1 VETETAVKYGT
12 FKYGD
17 GTKYGLSAI
26 SDLTS
31 DGEVVWIVS
40 IDWDG
45 TGYTNEADN
54 LTALSGFCGAEHY
67 VGYSGDGFEAFQPA
81 KYTLTMT
88 DHDRRYDALNTDSP
102 LYPYVMPGR
111 DAQIAVYIRETGVT
125 IPLITGT
132 ITDIQPVSG
141 REEVTI
147 VIEDGMRDL
156 DTDVSIGIVSN
167 ATIDQCIGLTLDAA
181 GWNGARNLRTTNQPV
196 QIYSAES
203 EKALDLV
210 NSLAMANLG
219 SFFVD
224 RNGRATF
231 YPISYRSST
240 VTTLTQDLLL
250 KEIRQPQPWEMVRN
264 SITVIA
270 NQKAKRPGSVIWS
283 IGKPLE
289 IGAGA
294 TVTFGQGFDLSTGIS
309 QPRPYTDYIANT
321 ASNGSGTDVT
331 DQVTVLFSSVYDQ
344 ETLMSIKNNTAAS
357 AWILKLNLLGHK
369 IVNCPEPSRS
379 EDATSIA
386 YFRRKRTLKL
396 DNPFLQDRQFASTY
410 AGWIKDFLK
419 NPKRAPVIQIRQRPS
434 VQYALYLMD
443 RVNLS
448 VTSRDIDD
456 TLTIRGIRHEWQ
468 NDTGQD
474 VLTTVYLADMLYNT
488 TEITPEPYVPGDEPV
503 SEVPFTDIPPYI
515 DPYDPLDGLPITI
528 NPPDMSDYCLWTDA
542 ETNGPFS
549 TTWTPL
555 TGLTNRNEI
564 ASEMERFIW
573 YPCTLRKGNAIN
585 PSYITVDATWWIE
598 QPTLVHDESNAW
610 WHVDAIDANKNVL
623 CSGTIENLT
632 AFKRKVTF
640 RPTNAVEIA
649 GFRVWIE
656 TKAGSVSLGDQV
668 STGNIDVTSSTGET
682 VSGLTVGNYYA
693 IEGSGGPFS
702 YNTANPEL
710 GDAYVL
716 EVKPDAI
723 WVVLGGYR
731 TVSGYLEG
739 TPGSGIVFLEHR
751 LDGLYSR
758 GFFCATGTSIA
769 VRAADT
775 TTWVDNGGSLSYIL
789 REAFGPGPRTLS
801 LITVRAYNVCGQ
813 GIL

>member
-1 VETETAVKYGT
+1 
-12 FKYGD
+12 
-17 GTKYGLSAI
+17 
-26 SDLTS
+26 
-31 DGEVVWIVS
+31 
-40 IDWDG
+40 
-45 TGYTNEADN
+45 
-54 LTALSGFCGAEHY
+54 
-67 VGYSGDGFEAFQPA
+67 
-81 KYTLTMT
+81 
-88 DHDRRYDALNTDSP
+88 
-102 LYPYVMPGR
+102 
-111 DAQIAVYIRETGVT
+111 
-125 IPLITGT
+125 
-132 ITDIQPVSG
+132 
-141 REEVTI
+141 
-147 VIEDGMRDL
+147 
-156 DTDVSIGIVSN
+156 
-167 ATIDQCIGLTLDAA
+167 
-181 GWNGARNLRTTNQPV
+181 
-196 QIYSAES
+196 
-203 EKALDLV
+203 
-210 NSLAMANLG
+210 
-219 SFFVD
+219 VD

-231 YPISYRSST
+231 YPISYRSTT

-289 IGAGA
+289 IGAGD

-344 ETLMSIKNNTAAS
+344 ETLLSVTNNTAAS

-419 NPKRAPVIQIRQRPS
+419 DPKRAPVIQIRQRPS

-528 NPPDMSDYCLWTDA
+528 NPPNLGDSCLWTDA

-555 TGLTNRNEI
+555 TGLTNRNDV

-623 CSGTIENLT
+623 CSGTIENIT

-656 TKAGSVSLGDQV
+656 TKANSFSVGDEIESGS
-668 STGNIDVTSSTGET
+668 IADVTDSAGTEID
-682 VSGLTVGNYYA
+682 GLTIGNYYA
-693 IEGSGGPFS
+693 IEGAGGPWYAVASAGAGYWDLWSIHVLIDTLWDIVGGMDSQNGFQSGETSATLPVIEKLSNLYNRGYFQASAESIFVRVGS
-702 YNTANPEL
+702 YTL
-710 GDAYVL
+710 FD
-716 EVKPDAI
+716 
-723 WVVLGGYR
+723 
-731 TVSGYLEG
+731 
-739 TPGSGIVFLEHR
+739 
-751 LDGLYSR
+751 
-758 GFFCATGTSIA
+758 
-769 VRAADT
+769 
-775 TTWVDNGGSLSYIL
+775 DNGGSMGYVL
-789 REAFGPGPRTLS
+789 RSAVGGTPRTLS
-801 LITVRAYNVCGQ
+801 LNTVRVYNVCGQ

>member
-1 VETETAVKYGT
+1 
-12 FKYGD
+12 
-17 GTKYGLSAI
+17 
-26 SDLTS
+26 
-31 DGEVVWIVS
+31 
-40 IDWDG
+40 
-45 TGYTNEADN
+45 
-54 LTALSGFCGAEHY
+54 
-67 VGYSGDGFEAFQPA
+67 
-81 KYTLTMT
+81 
-88 DHDRRYDALNTDSP
+88 
-102 LYPYVMPGR
+102 
-111 DAQIAVYIRETGVT
+111 
-125 IPLITGT
+125 
-132 ITDIQPVSG
+132 
-141 REEVTI
+141 
-147 VIEDGMRDL
+147 
-156 DTDVSIGIVSN
+156 
-167 ATIDQCIGLTLDAA
+167 
-181 GWNGARNLRTTNQPV
+181 
-196 QIYSAES
+196 
-203 EKALDLV
+203 
-210 NSLAMANLG
+210 MANLG

-231 YPISYRSST
+231 YPISYRSTT

-289 IGAGA
+289 IGAGD

-344 ETLMSIKNNTAAS
+344 ETLLSVTNNTAAS

-419 NPKRAPVIQIRQRPS
+419 DPKRAPVIQIRQRPS

-528 NPPDMSDYCLWTDA
+528 NPPNLGDSCLWTDA

-555 TGLTNRNEI
+555 TGLTNRNDV

-623 CSGTIENLT
+623 CSGTIENIT

-656 TKAGSVSLGDQV
+656 TKANSFSVGDEIESGS
-668 STGNIDVTSSTGET
+668 IADVTDSAGTEFD
-682 VSGLTVGNYYA
+682 GLTIGNYYA
-693 IEGSGGPFS
+693 IEGAGGPWYAVASAGAGYWDLWSIHVLIDTLWDIVGGMDSQNGFQSGETSATLPVIEKLSNLYNRGYFQASAESIFVRVGS
-702 YNTANPEL
+702 YTL
-710 GDAYVL
+710 FD
-716 EVKPDAI
+716 
-723 WVVLGGYR
+723 
-731 TVSGYLEG
+731 
-739 TPGSGIVFLEHR
+739 
-751 LDGLYSR
+751 
-758 GFFCATGTSIA
+758 
-769 VRAADT
+769 
-775 TTWVDNGGSLSYIL
+775 DNGGSMGYVL
-789 REAFGPGPRTLS
+789 RSAVGGTPRTLS
-801 LITVRAYNVCGQ
+801 LNTVRVYNVCGQ